1 MKRTLMALIQLA
13 VIGGLAVAGL
23 LMTITSISTV
33 IKIFAFI
40 LGEWIYTALILF
52 VGSLFFLVPIGIGV
66 SMILQHI
73 ENSKKEPGDPFAG
86 TFGLRWGQ
94 GEKEEEQD

>member
-1 MKRTLMALIQLA
+1 MKKELMVIIQLA
-13 VIGGLAVAGL
+13 VLGGLALAGL
-23 LMTITSISTV
+23 AMTATLISTV
-33 IKIFAFI
+33 LKIFAFI

-52 VGSLFFLVPIGIGV
+52 VGSLFLLIPVGYAV
-66 SMILQHI
+66 SVLLQHI